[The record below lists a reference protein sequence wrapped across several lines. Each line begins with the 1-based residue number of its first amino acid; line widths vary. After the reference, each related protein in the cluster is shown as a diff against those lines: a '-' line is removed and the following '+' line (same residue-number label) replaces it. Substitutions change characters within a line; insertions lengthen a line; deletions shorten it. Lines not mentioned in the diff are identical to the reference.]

1 MHRLRVTQLNSKMA
15 DRLKQLQGHIGPLSG
30 NYPAGMFADQTAIIT
45 GSGQGIGAECAKLFA
60 KDGAKVVVCDI
71 DKAKAE
77 AVAKEINESG
87 GKAIACAGDVTSQE
101 YNDELVK
108 KAAEFGNGKI
118 HHLVL
123 NVIHKMTDKQLDAMI
138 NVHNKAPFML
148 VRAAAPYFR
157 VTDGENRT
165 ITTVSST
172 TGVNGNAGQL
182 KAGGFAVYGDEKV
195 AIGIPGAGGPA
206 TGGLKDI
213 PLQRGGTPTE
223 AAGAIIA
230 LASPLMSYV
239 TGHVLSEEA
248 RLLEEAR
255 AVVKQQTRL
264 MLKCLETPGKLMD
277 ALKCSSTLVSEL
289 RTSSLGPKLYYELYM
304 DVFDALRH
312 LSAFLRESHP
322 VNHLADLYE
331 LVRCERRGRGLSSI
345 RLSFLASKKG
355 GWVCGNIIPRLYL
368 MITVGTVYMSI
379 EDAPVKEIM
388 KDMMEMSRGVQHPI
402 RPEGN
407 LTDSISFVLNNFVE
421 MNKLWVR
428 LQHQG
433 HSREREKRTQERK
446 ELQLL
451 VGSNLVRLSQLVDL
465 EAYQKTILGPLLEQV
480 VQCRDKLAQE
490 YLLEVIIQVFPDEFH
505 LHTLNEFLSATARL
519 NPDVNVKSIVIA
531 LMDRLSNYASRDTS
545 SESAEDRKAKEM
557 AAVEALL
564 EKLKLGQTEKPA
576 PVPEPQPEPESE
588 PVEPVPKP
596 SEGGEEAQPK
606 ENGEEGDSKEE
617 PVETDD
623 RPILSRIKLYEIFY
637 NQVVNLANQNILGVL
652 LAPLNSY
659 VSLFTVLAL
668 PNYVPLLHVQS
679 YQTRRAVAS
688 SVIKTVLS
696 NSIKISTEEH
706 VQGVLNLVQVLIKES
721 APQQT
726 MYPGT
731 QQRRLREADSD
742 EVVEEQGW
750 LARLVH
756 VINSDDNDV
765 QYKLLQATQKAFA
778 EGGDRV
784 KHTTPAMITA
794 CVKLARRLK
803 TREHF
808 DDGWQT
814 KSQSLYKFAHQMLS
828 ALYTR
833 VGCADLC
840 LRLFVMCGQIADQ
853 GESFEEAAY
862 EFFAQAFTIYE
873 EAISDSRAQFQAVC
887 IIAGAL
893 HSTRNFSK
901 ENYDTL
907 ITKCALHGSKLLK
920 KPDQCRAVYLASHLW
935 WAVEIPAREEEDG
948 KPLYRDGKRVLECL
962 QRALRVAD
970 NCMDA
975 AVSIELFVE
984 ILNRYVYYFDQ
995 QNEAVTVRYI
1005 NGLIEL
1011 IHSNLGN
1018 SSDSAANESPKAHFE
1033 RTLEYIASRDYE
1045 GVVTDI
1051 KG

>member
-1 MHRLRVTQLNSKMA
+1 MRN
-15 DRLKQLQGHIGPLSG
+15 
-30 NYPAGMFADQTAIIT
+30 
-45 GSGQGIGAECAKLFA
+45 
-60 KDGAKVVVCDI
+60 
-71 DKAKAE
+71 
-77 AVAKEINESG
+77 
-87 GKAIACAGDVTSQE
+87 
-101 YNDELVK
+101 
-108 KAAEFGNGKI
+108 
-118 HHLVL
+118 
-123 NVIHKMTDKQLDAMI
+123 
-138 NVHNKAPFML
+138 
-148 VRAAAPYFR
+148 AAPKTKHTTTSEPATLKR
-157 VTDGENRT
+157 TPQNRRSHIPSSPPDISSPAVHPALST
-165 ITTVSST
+165 MST
-172 TGVNGNAGQL
+172 TAL
-182 KAGGFAVYGDEKV
+182 
-195 AIGIPGAGGPA
+195 GI
-206 TGGLKDI
+206 
-213 PLQRGGTPTE
+213 Q
-223 AAGAIIA
+223 
-230 LASPLMSYV
+230 
-239 TGHVLSEEA
+239 SEEA

-331 LVRCERRGRGLSSI
+331 LVQY
-345 RLSFLASKKG
+345 A
-355 GWVCGNIIPRLYL
+355 GNIIPRLYL

-402 RPEGN
+402 RGLFLRYYLSGQAREHLPTGTGDGPEGN

-519 NPDVNVKSIVIA
+519 NPDVNIKSIVIA
-531 LMDRLSNYASRDTS
+531 LMDRLSNYASRDAS
-545 SESAEDRKAKEM
+545 SDSADDRKAKEM

-564 EKLKLGQTEKPA
+564 EKIKLGQTEKPK
-576 PVPEPQPEPESE
+576 PVPEPAPEPTSAETE
-588 PVEPVPKP
+588 PSSTEATDGTDGTEP
-596 SEGGEEAQPK
+596 EEETQTK
-606 ENGEEGDSKEE
+606 ENGEEESSKEE
-617 PVETDD
+617 PVDGDD

-637 NQVVNLANQNILGVL
+637 NQVVNLANAQRLPIQDITALLVSLVNLALNIYPENLEYVDQVLQYTLEKVQELSNSTDLHILTTQQNILGVL

-668 PNYVPLLHVQS
+668 PNYVPLLHAQS

-688 SVIKTVLS
+688 SVTKTILS

-706 VQGVLNLVQVLIKES
+706 MQGVLNLVQVLIKES
-721 APQQT
+721 APQQA

-742 EVVEEQGW
+742 EVIEEQGW

-794 CVKLARRLK
+794 CVNLARRLK

-828 ALYTR
+828 TLYTR

-935 WAVEIPAREEEDG
+935 WAVEIPARDEEDG

>member
-1 MHRLRVTQLNSKMA
+1 M
-15 DRLKQLQGHIGPLSG
+15 
-30 NYPAGMFADQTAIIT
+30 
-45 GSGQGIGAECAKLFA
+45 
-60 KDGAKVVVCDI
+60 
-71 DKAKAE
+71 
-77 AVAKEINESG
+77 
-87 GKAIACAGDVTSQE
+87 
-101 YNDELVK
+101 
-108 KAAEFGNGKI
+108 
-118 HHLVL
+118 
-123 NVIHKMTDKQLDAMI
+123 
-138 NVHNKAPFML
+138 
-148 VRAAAPYFR
+148 
-157 VTDGENRT
+157 
-165 ITTVSST
+165 SST
-172 TGVNGNAGQL
+172 AL
-182 KAGGFAVYGDEKV
+182 
-195 AIGIPGAGGPA
+195 GI
-206 TGGLKDI
+206 
-213 PLQRGGTPTE
+213 Q
-223 AAGAIIA
+223 
-230 LASPLMSYV
+230 
-239 TGHVLSEEA
+239 SEEA

-264 MLKCLETPGKLMD
+264 MMKCLETPGKLMD

-289 RTSSLGPKLYYELYM
+289 RTSSLGPKMYYELYM

-331 LVRCERRGRGLSSI
+331 LVQY
-345 RLSFLASKKG
+345 A
-355 GWVCGNIIPRLYL
+355 GNIIPRLYL

-402 RPEGN
+402 RGLFLRYYLSGQAREHLPVGTGDGPEGN

-433 HSREREKRTQERK
+433 HSREREKRLQERK

-465 EAYQKTILGPLLEQV
+465 QAYQKTILPPLLEQV

-519 NPDVNVKSIVIA
+519 NPDVNIKSIVIA
-531 LMDRLSNYASRDTS
+531 LMDRLSSYASRDAS
-545 SESAEDRKAKEM
+545 SESAEDKTEKEQ
-557 AAVEALL
+557 AAVEALMEKLRL
-564 EKLKLGQTEKPA
+564 EKDKPK
-576 PVPEPQPEPESE
+576 PEPIPEPELE
-588 PVEPVPKP
+588 PPVASAAEDDFKP
-596 SEGGEEAQPK
+596 ADGAEDDKPK
-606 ENGEEGDSKEE
+606 EAADDPAPTEE
-617 PVETDD
+617 PAEADD

-637 NQVVNLANQNILGVL
+637 QQVVNLANSQRLPIQDITALLVSLANLALNIYPENLEYVDQVLEYTLRKVEELASSADLHLLVTQQNILGVL
-652 LAPLNSY
+652 LAPLGAY

-668 PNYVPLLHVQS
+668 PHYVPLLHAQS
-679 YQTRRAVAS
+679 YQTRRAVAA
-688 SVIKTVLS
+688 SVIKTILS
-696 NSIKISTEEH
+696 NQIKISTEEH
-706 VQGVLNLVQVLIKES
+706 IQGVLNLVQVLIKES

-726 MYPGT
+726 MYPGA
-731 QQRRLREADSD
+731 QQRRLRETDSD
-742 EVVEEQGW
+742 EMVEEQGW

-756 VINSDDNDV
+756 IIHSEDNNV
-765 QYKLLQATQKAFA
+765 QYKLLQATQKAFQ

-784 KHTTPAMITA
+784 KYTTPALITA
-794 CVKLARRLK
+794 CVKLARRFK

-808 DDGWQT
+808 DDEWQS

-828 ALYTR
+828 TLYTR
-833 VGCADLC
+833 VNCADLC

-853 GESFEEAAY
+853 GQSFEEAAY

-887 IIAGAL
+887 VISGAL

-948 KPLYRDGKRVLECL
+948 KTLYRDGKRVLECL

-970 NCMDA
+970 ACMDA

-1018 SSDSAANESPKAHFE
+1018 NSDSAANESPKAHFE
-1033 RTLEYIASRDYE
+1033 RTLEYISSRDYE
-1045 GVVTDI
+1045 GVITDI
-1051 KG
+1051 RG